1 MRQYHSA
8 RSAEREPLS
17 REQVCDR
24 LRSVIGTHSI
34 RRIVLFGSFARGT
47 QTAGSDVDMVVL
59 VDDSRR
65 FLDRYQGILPMLHR
79 LLRPHAVAPLI
90 YTEQEYA
97 MMRERPG
104 GIAVTADAEGVPIY
118 V

>member
-8 RSAEREPLS
+8 GSAEREPLS
-17 REQVCDR
+17 QEEVCDR
-24 LRSVIGTHSI
+24 LRSVIDTRSI

-47 QTAGSDVDMVVL
+47 QTADSDVDMVVL
-59 VDDSRR
+59 VEDSRR
-65 FLDRYQGILPMLHR
+65 SLDRYQDILPMLHR
-79 LLRPHAVAPLI
+79 LLRPHPVAPLI

-97 MMRERPG
+97 MMRGRPG
-104 GIAVTADAEGVPIY
+104 GIAVTADAEGVPIH